1 MKLSKLNLT
10 LRSSYR
16 TNSNRCL
23 RSSCESCCP
32 PSIHCIVF
40 FLNEFNNSD
49 GWYAWRPSELSIS
62 TSVLC
67 KTDVKLPQPSNVP
80 SIGG

>member
-1 MKLSKLNLT
+1 MIYININKILIHMYVIKLKILYIKLNKISIFT
-10 LRSSYR
+10 LRSSFR
-16 TNSNRCL
+16 TISRRCL

-49 GWYAWRPSELSIS
+49 GR
-62 TSVLC
+62 
-67 KTDVKLPQPSNVP
+67 
-80 SIGG
+80 